1 MIQIFYEGKDGDT
14 EKIVIIAD
22 WLILFMTTSI
32 SKFFAHLF
40 WKKFIADHVTCKN
53 IFVIEASQK
62 KKKLIRFT
70 RIFFRFSFF
79 FFSLQLTSRSMDR
92 SNGGGSLFRGNET
105 ESNLYE
111 TRFFF
116 HERDMRERTDIER
129 DKETAV
135 RFFNIGWNLSP
146 LWLRV
151 PILV

>member
-53 IFVIEASQK
+53 ISVIEASRK

-79 FFSLQLTSRSMDR
+79 FFSPAYVSLD
-92 SNGGGSLFRGNET
+92 GSIQWRRISFRGNET

-135 RFFNIGWNLSP
+135 RFFNVGWNLSP